1 MRKKIIVGTI
11 LLVGVIS
18 AVIFVRSDLHR
29 VYLPTASG
37 IMAKQVC
44 SLHFV
49 SGFSHEEA
57 RTLYLDPLADD
68 FAGLIFS
75 DIRVSNREVY
85 ASIIGLYRQT
95 AVFREGIGCSL
106 VHDGRN
112 FDRTLALPPARDH
125 KPLSIDYFHRASH
138 FDTLA
143 LESALNTN
151 FIQSNR
157 NTLAIVVLNK
167 GHLIAERYADGI
179 TPATPLHGWSMAKS
193 LTATL
198 AGAMVHRGEIE
209 LDEKGIVN
217 NSRLHE
223 LTLDHLLRMN
233 TGLDI
238 TETSDGWDPNSKML
252 FTQAD
257 MADWASHRDMLHK
270 PGEKWEY
277 MSGNTILAMR
287 AMQNR
292 LGETLDEQLAGLRE
306 RVFEPLDIYSAIF
319 ETDEAGTLQGSS
331 YMYATAHDW
340 ARLGQ
345 LYLNRGMAGNERILP
360 ENWMDIVTTPTP
372 GSGQGYGLGFWLGR
386 PGAGAPAD
394 GFYMSGFQGQVVYIF
409 PDQEL
414 VIVRL
419 GATNFTNPGGY
430 TLAADVLDALIY

>member
-18 AVIFVRSDLHR
+18 AVFFVRSDLHR

-112 FDRTLALPPARDH
+112 FDRTLALPPARVH

-345 LYLNRGMAGNERILP
+345 LYLNRG
-360 ENWMDIVTTPTP
+360 
-372 GSGQGYGLGFWLGR
+372 
-386 PGAGAPAD
+386 
-394 GFYMSGFQGQVVYIF
+394 
-409 PDQEL
+409 
-414 VIVRL
+414 
-419 GATNFTNPGGY
+419 
-430 TLAADVLDALIY
+430 